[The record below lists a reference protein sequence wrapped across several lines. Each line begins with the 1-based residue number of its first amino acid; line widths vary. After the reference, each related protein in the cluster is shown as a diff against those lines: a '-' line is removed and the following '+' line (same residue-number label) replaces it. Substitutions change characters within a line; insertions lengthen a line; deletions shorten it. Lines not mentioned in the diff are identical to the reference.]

1 MPRTLVVTND
11 FPPRQGGI
19 ETFVHAM
26 TERFAPDGV
35 VVYTSSTP
43 GAAAF
48 DSALPVEGLGIVFL
62 EAAAAGLPVLVGNS
76 GGAPDAVLDGGT
88 GRVVGD
94 TPPCRAPRMTT
105 GAGRRVRAWR

>member
-48 DSALPVEGLGIVFL
+48 DSALPYPVVRDPSRTLLPTRRVTARAVEPAFQYDCASAWFGVATAL
-62 EAAAAGLPVLVGNS
+62 
-76 GGAPDAVLDGGT
+76 
-88 GRVVGD
+88 
-94 TPPCRAPRMTT
+94 
-105 GAGRRVRAWR
+105 GAGGRTL